1 MKYSL
6 NYFLITLSFFLIGYV
21 NAQVYYVSSS
31 QGNDEND
38 GLSIQSPF
46 ESIDKLNSMVFSPG
60 DSIYFKS
67 GDYWEGMFWLKG
79 SGSSTNPIV
88 IDVYGGNTKPIING
102 YGYQSSILIFND
114 QHIEINGL
122 EIFNYSSH
130 LEDGPSLISEETPGL
145 FANGPNTSWTNV
157 FTACQIGDGNNGAM
171 QTFVI
176 NITNLPLEGAN
187 YRNIRTVA
195 NQNWYFAPI
204 QALSLGPNVMTVNSV
219 DFERTVKF
227 QFSSSDI
234 EFDSISLNG
243 VTVYGGAA
251 KKLNGFGG
259 SENSWGSGK
268 NVRFGIKVV
277 ASTQDLENF
286 SFNNLY
292 IHDIYPTPDLSEN
305 VHLGYGIK
313 LETQSDTMSGLF
325 NTISDV
331 ELVNTTI
338 SKTGHY
344 GFWIKSLG
352 LVGID
357 YVKNNHILVE
367 NCLFENTGGSGFVPN
382 KSNNVLVQNC
392 VFNHTGSSIDNRMWK
407 RGSGMWPFDCKN
419 VVAQHNRF
427 MNAHGPMDSY
437 GSHIDYGNE
446 NVVFQYN
453 YSYNNEGG
461 FAEILGDNINC
472 GYRYNISVNDGYRED
487 PDGIPWNKKGKI
499 FWVSNY
505 CGSNTIRCPSSG
517 TFIYNNTIFVNDSLN
532 PEIYFWPDVGD
543 VHVYNNL
550 IVVSQAG
557 ETISTLIEN
566 DLNELYISHNLFYD
580 SSRINL
586 DSDLENNA
594 LYEDPMLLNSFYMG
608 ENNPQAY
615 QIQNGSPAIGNGF
628 LINGSNDSINYLQH
642 NGGLDYFGN
651 IVSHNFPSNIGAF
664 NGTIFNGPD
673 QQILD
678 IPVGW
683 SIFSTYMLA
692 DNMALDSILNP
703 ILSNIII
710 VKDYLGTAL
719 LPEFNFNGIGDLIV
733 GSGYQIKTTEASS
746 FAVTGTYLNPVENPI
761 TLLAGWNMIGY
772 LRMESAPADLV
783 LAELSDSGNLVIA
796 KNYIGSAFIPEF
808 NFNGIGDLEP
818 GKGYQLKTNEDDVLH
833 FLSNESSY

>member
-1 MKYSL
+1 MKYSI
-6 NYFLITLSFFLIGYV
+6 NFFLITLSFFLLGYV

-122 EIFNYSSH
+122 ELFNSSSH

-145 FANGPNTSWTNV
+145 FAIGPNTSWTNV
-157 FTACQIGDGNNGAM
+157 LTACQIGDGNNGAM
-171 QTFVI
+171 QTLVI

-195 NQNWYFAPI
+195 NQNWYFAPT

-219 DFERTVKF
+219 NFERTVKF

-243 VTVYGGAA
+243 VNVYGGAA
-251 KKLNGFGG
+251 KKLTGFGG

-268 NVRFGIKVV
+268 NVRFGIKVI

-338 SKTGHY
+338 SETGHY

-367 NCLFENTGGSGFVPN
+367 NCLFEHTGGSGFVPN
-382 KSNNVLVQNC
+382 KSKNVLVQNC
-392 VFNHTGSSIDNRMWK
+392 VFNHTGSSIDDRMWK

-550 IVVSQAG
+550 IVVSQSG

-651 IVSHNFPSNIGAF
+651 IVSHSFPSNIGAF
-664 NGTIFNGPD
+664 NGTIYNGPD

-678 IPVGW
+678 FPVGW

-733 GSGYQIKTTEASS
+733 GSGYQIKTTQASS
-746 FAVTGTYLNPVENPI
+746 FAVTGTYMNPEENPI

-772 LRMESAPADLV
+772 LRMVSAPADLV

-818 GKGYQLKTNEDDVLH
+818 GKGYQLKTNEADILH